1 MKDGK
6 KWEEI
11 TTSANNNYSLI
22 LPIPAMDSRTELAS
36 GLTESW
42 KKKESSCVVS
52 FQTTNF

>member
-11 TTSANNNYSLI
+11 TTSANNY
-22 LPIPAMDSRTELAS
+22 IPATGSKAELAS

-42 KKKESSCVVS
+42 KKK
-52 FQTTNF
+52 